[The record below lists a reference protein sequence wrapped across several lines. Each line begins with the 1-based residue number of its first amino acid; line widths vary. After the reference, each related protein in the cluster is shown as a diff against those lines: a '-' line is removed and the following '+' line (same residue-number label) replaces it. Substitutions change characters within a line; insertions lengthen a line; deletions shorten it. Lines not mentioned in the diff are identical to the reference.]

1 VSEQDRDERLCVR
14 QSKQRPEQSRDR
26 ERTDDS
32 GRTVAYTFPLAPVG
46 PIRSHRPLRL
56 QTYKNFAYLWF
67 AFPLGIVYFTALV
80 TAFSLSIGLLVA
92 VLVLNLSNGIA
103 RLWARYTRYMLGARN
118 TTDSATR

>member
-1 VSEQDRDERLCVR
+1 MTPDVR
-14 QSKQRPEQSRDR
+14 SR
-26 ERTDDS
+26 TPFLS
-32 GRTVAYTFPLAPVG
+32 L
-46 PIRSHRPLRL
+46 RSVRSALTAPLRL